1 MKIFLSLV
9 VLVVV
14 VGGAVYFWKQSKTD
28 SKPAST
34 NSTQNNSSGNNSK
47 PTTPNPT
54 PSGTDIG
61 SEVMNGGIE
70 GKLYESDN
78 KSRGNLMLVTADKTI
93 YIQTARDYKALFGQD
108 VVMTIDGDLT
118 SFTLVDI
125 KAK

>member
-78 KSRGNLMLVTADKTI
+78 KSRGNLMLVKLMWSPGLGKSIATRKKMS
-93 YIQTARDYKALFGQD
+93 QNF
-108 VVMTIDGDLT
+108 
-118 SFTLVDI
+118 
-125 KAK
+125 